1 MMELISMSE
10 YWKIFV
16 SFFKVG
22 LFTFGGGAAM
32 IPLFRQELIEKNQY
46 ITEDELMNY
55 YALGQCTPGII
66 AVNVA
71 TFTGYKILGVVGAC
85 LSTLAVIL
93 PSIIIILILASCL
106 QLVTGN
112 TVFSHIFAG
121 IRIGVVAL
129 VLNEVIKLFKC
140 NVVTTYQRCIFASIL
155 AILFVFHISPITAI
169 LLSACVG
176 IGSFLKRRTK

>member
-1 MMELISMSE
+1 MSE
-10 YWKIFV
+10 CWKIFIA
-16 SFFKVG
+16 FFKVG

-32 IPLFRQELIEKNQY
+32 VPLFRQELIEKNKY

-71 TFTGYKILGVVGAC
+71 TFTGYKILGIKGAC

-93 PSIIIILILASCL
+93 PSIIIILILASFL
-106 QLVTGN
+106 QMVVGN
-112 TVFSHIFAG
+112 DVFAHIFAG

-129 VLNEVIKLFKC
+129 VLNEVVKLFKR
-140 NVVTTYQRCIFASIL
+140 NVVTVYQRCIFAGIL
-155 AILFVFHISPITAI
+155 AVLFAFHISPIAAI
-169 LLSACVG
+169 LLAAC
-176 IGSFLKRRTK
+176 IGAISFFKRSTK

>member
-1 MMELISMSE
+1 MSE
-10 YWKIFV
+10 YLKIFCA
-16 SFFKVG
+16 FFKVG

-32 IPLFRQELIEKNQY
+32 VPLFRQELIEKNQY

-71 TFTGYKILGVVGAC
+71 TFTGYKILGVAGAC

-93 PSIIIILILASCL
+93 PSIIIILILASFL

-112 TVFSHIFAG
+112 AIISHIFAG

-129 VLNEVIKLFKC
+129 VLNEVVKLFKR
-140 NVVTTYQRCIFASIL
+140 NVVTVYQKCIFACIL
-155 AILFVFHISPITAI
+155 VILFAFHISPIMAI
-169 LLSACVG
+169 LLAACVG
-176 IGSFLKRRTK
+176 GATFLTRRAK

>member
-1 MMELISMSE
+1 MSR
-10 YWKIFV
+10 YLKIFIA
-16 SFFKVG
+16 FFKVG

-71 TFTGYKILGVVGAC
+71 TFTGYKILGVAGAC

-93 PSIIIILILASCL
+93 PSIIIILILASFL
-106 QLVTGN
+106 QLVMGN
-112 TVFSHIFAG
+112 AIFSHVFAG

-129 VLNEVIKLFKC
+129 VLNEVVKLFKR
-140 NVVTTYQRCIFASIL
+140 NVITTYQKCIFVGIL
-155 AILFVFHISPITAI
+155 IVLFVFHISPIAAI
-169 LLSACVG
+169 LLSAGVG
-176 IGSFLKRRTK
+176 VVSFFKRRAK

>member
-1 MMELISMSE
+1 MSK

-32 IPLFRQELIEKNQY
+32 VPLFRQELIDKNQY

-85 LSTLAVIL
+85 VSTLAIIL
-93 PSIIIILILASCL
+93 PSIIIILILAGAL
-106 QLVTGN
+106 QLVTDSA
-112 TVFSHIFAG
+112 VFSHIFAG

-129 VLNEVIKLFKC
+129 VFNEVVKLFKR
-140 NVVTTYQRCIFASIL
+140 NVITTYQRCIFAGIF
-155 AILFVFHISPITAI
+155 AILLAFHISPIVAI
-169 LLSACVG
+169 LLAASVG
-176 IGSFLKRRTK
+176 IGLSLKRKMK

>member
-1 MMELISMSE
+1 MSK

-32 IPLFRQELIEKNQY
+32 VPLFRQELIDKNQY

-85 LSTLAVIL
+85 VSTLAIIL
-93 PSIIIILILASCL
+93 PSIIIILILAGAL
-106 QLVTGN
+106 QLVTDSV
-112 TVFSHIFAG
+112 VFSHIFAG

-129 VLNEVIKLFKC
+129 VFNEVVKLFKR
-140 NVVTTYQRCIFASIL
+140 NVVTTYQRCIFAGIL
-155 AILFVFHISPITAI
+155 AILLVFHISPIAAI
-169 LLSACVG
+169 LLAASVG
-176 IGSFLKRRTK
+176 IGLSLKRKMK

>member
-1 MMELISMSE
+1 MSK

-32 IPLFRQELIEKNQY
+32 VPLFRQELIDKNQY

-85 LSTLAVIL
+85 VSTLAIIL
-93 PSIIIILILASCL
+93 PSIIIILILAGAL
-106 QLVTGN
+106 QLVTDSA
-112 TVFSHIFAG
+112 VFSHIFAG

-129 VLNEVIKLFKC
+129 VFNEVVKLFKR
-140 NVVTTYQRCIFASIL
+140 NVITTYQRCIFAGIL
-155 AILFVFHISPITAI
+155 AILLAFHISPIVAI
-169 LLSACVG
+169 LLAAFVG
-176 IGSFLKRRTK
+176 IGLSLKRKMK